1 MMAELLLNPTVLEI
15 KRASRAQ
22 LVELAKHQKVDI
34 GEESP
39 LREIRAKLIATLGV
53 VEDRESEMNSVVPSE
68 VGDTLGE
75 PVVLDIYGGN
85 YTFEQVLQLKQI
97 EQARLEKD
105 REFEREKLELE
116 RMKAKMEYELKMRE
130 IELAGDSHQF
140 RNGSRESNGF
150 RVNDCYRSLPQFE
163 ETDVERFFQ
172 QFERVASELK
182 WPQEYWTILVQS
194 KFVGKA
200 ASVYNSLNDTEV
212 KEYVGLKDA
221 ILRAYQLTSEAYRQK
236 FRNVRRSESENYCE
250 FATRKENLFE
260 KWARAEEVDNNFQKL
275 KELIILEEFKNC
287 LPLNVRIH
295 LEDQKVSA
303 LREASIAADKYI
315 LIHKSQGH
323 QNDVE
328 KSRVNGNGKFIPFHK
343 HNSLPFA
350 KRGVSAKVNSSK
362 EIRPA
367 KPFRDKFELPHCS
380 YCGKNNHIIANCF
393 ARKRDNEKVVGFV
406 HCQNPPTHELKQIK
420 NQISQRMFTSQA
432 RIFGVDQDEQ
442 ASRAVSIYRD
452 TGAGQS
458 LVTQA
463 AIDNI
468 PNTATNQRVV
478 IKSVCGNY
486 QTLPLHRCNMKSDFV
501 NGEVLLAV
509 IDKLPINGIE
519 ILLGNDLTDSCCT
532 HNNRKVMQVCDHPLT
547 ECLGD
552 TDDKLAFPAC
562 VTTRSMT
569 RKVKEEPEEIGLSD
583 SYLSGILRGDV
594 EFASELDSET
604 QASEND
610 NSRLGLGENRPDGQ
624 NNFPQVSWSK
634 KNLCKAQREDETL
647 KDIWD
652 KITHL
657 NEVNK
662 KEECFYVENEVLMR
676 KSRKFENEESE
687 ISVRRQVVVPK
698 IFRNEILSLG
708 HESLFAGHQGRTKT
722 YERVVA
728 DFFWP
733 RMFRDTEE
741 YCRTC
746 HVCQVTGKPNQTIP
760 PAPLKLVPITGEA
773 FSKVLMDI
781 VGPLPKTSNGNQYLL
796 TIMCVNT
803 RFPEA
808 IPLRKVTA
816 AVVAK
821 ALLKYFTMTGLPQ
834 EIQTDQGSNF
844 MSKLC
849 QQVLALLD
857 IKQVRSS
864 AFHPASLGALE
875 RFHQHL
881 KSMLRCFCK
890 ERERDWDQVV
900 HFALFAARDAKQES
914 LGFSP
919 FELVY
924 GHTPRGPLKL
934 VKDSWLQEN
943 SSDELLD
950 YVARIKDR
958 LWQATE
964 LAKKHLLGAQSR
976 IKGQF
981 DRKAKVRE
989 FRPGDKVLLYLP
1001 IPKSSLQSKYF
1012 GPYTVNRKVSDT
1024 GYIIDT
1030 PDRCRKT
1037 RYCHINLL
1045 KAYYDR
1051 STCSPVLTVETEEIG
1066 AQICESEVRLNNSD
1080 ILANLD
1086 TKLHNLPTD
1095 KRNDMKQL
1103 IQEFSVLFPDAP
1115 TVTNAVTMDVDV
1127 GSASPVKQHPYRM
1140 NPRKR
1145 DTLKTEIDY
1154 MLKNN
1159 IIEPSDSNW
1168 SSPCILV
1175 PKPDGTFRMCADL
1188 RKVNQFIKD
1197 DNYPL
1202 PRIDDCIDKIGPA
1215 KFITKIDLLKG
1226 YWQVPLTDRAKRVL
1240 AIVTP
1245 DGLYQF
1251 RVAPFG
1257 VKTAPAVFQ
1266 RLMNKLLGDLSGVEV
1281 YLDDCIVGNDEWR
1294 EHLSL
1299 LRQVFTRLMSAN
1311 LTVNLSKCEFG
1322 QAQVVC
1328 LGHVVGLGKVLPIL
1342 SKVECI
1348 KAFPQPKTRKEV
1360 RRFLGMAGFYR
1371 RFCPNFA
1378 TIAAPITDL
1387 LKKGNKFVWS
1397 EACRQS
1403 CQLLKDLLC
1412 TTPVLAAPR
1421 FSKPF
1426 KLAVDASNL
1435 ASGAV
1440 LFQEDDDG
1448 IDHPVSYFSKKF
1460 DRHQS
1465 NYSVIE
1471 KEALGLIQA
1480 LKHFEIYVKSCA
1492 HTCVVY
1498 TDHNPLT
1505 FIHRV
1510 KHSNQRVLRWSLFLQ
1525 DYPITIQHIAGSANI
1540 IADALS
1546 RAV

>member
-1 MMAELLLNPTVLEI
+1 
-15 KRASRAQ
+15 
-22 LVELAKHQKVDI
+22 
-34 GEESP
+34 
-39 LREIRAKLIATLGV
+39 
-53 VEDRESEMNSVVPSE
+53 
-68 VGDTLGE
+68 
-75 PVVLDIYGGN
+75 
-85 YTFEQVLQLKQI
+85 
-97 EQARLEKD
+97 
-105 REFEREKLELE
+105 
-116 RMKAKMEYELKMRE
+116 
-130 IELAGDSHQF
+130 
-140 RNGSRESNGF
+140 
-150 RVNDCYRSLPQFE
+150 
-163 ETDVERFFQ
+163 
-172 QFERVASELK
+172 
-182 WPQEYWTILVQS
+182 
-194 KFVGKA
+194 
-200 ASVYNSLNDTEV
+200 
-212 KEYVGLKDA
+212 
-221 ILRAYQLTSEAYRQK
+221 
-236 FRNVRRSESENYCE
+236 
-250 FATRKENLFE
+250 
-260 KWARAEEVDNNFQKL
+260 
-275 KELIILEEFKNC
+275 
-287 LPLNVRIH
+287 
-295 LEDQKVSA
+295 
-303 LREASIAADKYI
+303 
-315 LIHKSQGH
+315 
-323 QNDVE
+323 
-328 KSRVNGNGKFIPFHK
+328 
-343 HNSLPFA
+343 
-350 KRGVSAKVNSSK
+350 
-362 EIRPA
+362 
-367 KPFRDKFELPHCS
+367 
-380 YCGKNNHIIANCF
+380 
-393 ARKRDNEKVVGFV
+393 
-406 HCQNPPTHELKQIK
+406 
-420 NQISQRMFTSQA
+420 
-432 RIFGVDQDEQ
+432 
-442 ASRAVSIYRD
+442 
-452 TGAGQS
+452 
-458 LVTQA
+458 
-463 AIDNI
+463 
-468 PNTATNQRVV
+468 
-478 IKSVCGNY
+478 
-486 QTLPLHRCNMKSDFV
+486 
-501 NGEVLLAV
+501 
-509 IDKLPINGIE
+509 
-519 ILLGNDLTDSCCT
+519 
-532 HNNRKVMQVCDHPLT
+532 
-547 ECLGD
+547 
-552 TDDKLAFPAC
+552 
-562 VTTRSMT
+562 
-569 RKVKEEPEEIGLSD
+569 
-583 SYLSGILRGDV
+583 
-594 EFASELDSET
+594 
-604 QASEND
+604 
-610 NSRLGLGENRPDGQ
+610 
-624 NNFPQVSWSK
+624 
-634 KNLCKAQREDETL
+634 
-647 KDIWD
+647 
-652 KITHL
+652 
-657 NEVNK
+657 
-662 KEECFYVENEVLMR
+662 MR

-857 IKQVRSS
+857 IKQ
-864 AFHPASLGALE
+864 
-875 RFHQHL
+875 
-881 KSMLRCFCK
+881 
-890 ERERDWDQVV
+890 
-900 HFALFAARDAKQES
+900 
-914 LGFSP
+914 
-919 FELVY
+919 
-924 GHTPRGPLKL
+924 
-934 VKDSWLQEN
+934 N
-943 SSDELLD
+943 
-950 YVARIKDR
+950 
-958 LWQATE
+958 
-964 LAKKHLLGAQSR
+964 
-976 IKGQF
+976 KGQF

-1154 MLKNN
+1154 MLK
-1159 IIEPSDSNW
+1159 ITLLSRPIA
-1168 SSPCILV
+1168 IGV
-1175 PKPDGTFRMCADL
+1175 PRVFWCR
-1188 RKVNQFIKD
+1188 NQMALSD

-1540 IADALS
+1540 LQMLC
-1546 RAV
+1546 RVLCR